1 MDSTTIPSDETAEKC
16 TNESKISS
24 QTMIREFI
32 KRNLRRFLFAGIF
45 LAILSVL
52 ALTPGIGYTAKV
64 DMTTSQVLYQRV
76 QDRCYCVFQDSPRVG
91 YFWNGSIHATFN
103 RFLYPIN
110 HMFGSEISTTF
121 VRKSGPFDYQETSVR
136 DSIITETLLSRFP
149 LNTPFFFVIGYLI
162 AVGLGRAN
170 KKIKKSLQ

>member
-1 MDSTTIPSDETAEKC
+1 
-16 TNESKISS
+16 
-24 QTMIREFI
+24 MIKGFI
-32 KRNLRRFLFAGIF
+32 KTNFRRFLFAGIV

-64 DMTTSQVLYQRV
+64 DMTTSQVLYPRV
-76 QDRCYCVFQDSPRVG
+76 QDRCYCLFQDSPRVG
-91 YFWNGSIHATFN
+91 YLWNGSIHATFN

-110 HMFGSEISTTF
+110 HVFGSEISTTF
-121 VRKSGPFDYQETSVR
+121 VRKSESFDYPETSVR
-136 DSIITETLLSRFP
+136 DGIITETLLSRFP
-149 LNTPFFFVIGYLI
+149 LNTPFFFAIGYFI